1 MKIAQIVCVYPPY
14 QGGIG
19 NSALAI
25 ARVLQ
30 SAGQEVETFTISP
43 LLFKEGSPA
52 LSEAEGGGGSAK
64 RESDV
69 VYLKTF
75 PGFGNGGFLPQL
87 FWRLKD
93 FDLIYL
99 HYPFFGA
106 AEIVWFLKK
115 FVWGKKKKLVIQYHM
130 DVVLPNLFLKFL
142 SLPSALIFNLL
153 FKNADLIISASLDYI
168 QNSRLKNIYQK
179 YSAADKASAD
189 KPQKFVEIPFGVD
202 TEKFHPV
209 CHCER
214 SEAISRQQEVT
225 GLLRQGLATT
235 GAFKIIFVGGLDKA
249 HYFKGVNVLLRALKL
264 LDKNNSNWHLEI
276 VGEGDL
282 REGYENK
289 ARELGLAD
297 KIIFAG
303 HVSNK
308 DLPQKY
314 QASDCLVLPSINKG
328 EAFGIVLIEA
338 MATGLPVIASDL
350 PGVRDVF
357 TAESG
362 LKIKPGDAKDLAEK
376 IKYLIDNPA
385 QRIKMGRAARKE
397 AEAKYGQEMV
407 GTELIFEIT
416 NIK

>member
-1 MKIAQIVCVYPPY
+1 MKIAQVVCVYPPY

-30 SAGQEVETFTISP
+30 SAGLEVETFTISP
-43 LLFKEGSPA
+43 LLSKEG
-52 LSEAEGGGGSAK
+52 LGGGSAK
-64 RESDV
+64 RESNA

-142 SLPSALIFNLL
+142 SLPSSLIFNSL

-179 YSAADKASAD
+179 Y
-189 KPQKFVEIPFGVD
+189 PQKFVGIPFGVD
-202 TEKFHPV
+202 TEKFKPLMM
-209 CHCER
+209 
-214 SEAISRQQEVT
+214 QQSSFGKLRT
-225 GLLRQGLATT
+225 GG
-235 GAFKIIFVGGLDKA
+235 GALKILFVGGLDKA
-249 HYFKGVNVLLRALKL
+249 HYFKGVDVLLNALKL
-264 LDKNNSNWHLEI
+264 LDKDNSNWRLEI

-282 REGYENK
+282 KGEYENK
-289 ARELGLAD
+289 ARELGLGD
-297 KIIFAG
+297 KIIFSG
-303 HVSNK
+303 RVSNE

-314 QASDCLVLPSINKG
+314 QAADCFVLPSINKG
-328 EAFGIVLIEA
+328 EAFGIVLLEA
-338 MATGLPVIASDL
+338 MASGLPVIASDL
-350 PGVRDVF
+350 PGVRGVF
-357 TAESG
+357 TSESG
-362 LKIKPGDAKDLAEK
+362 LKIKSGDAEDLKNK
-376 IKYLIDNPA
+376 IKFLMENLEK
-385 QRIKMGRAARKE
+385 RLEMGIAARRE
-397 AEAKYGQEMV
+397 VEEKYSLDKV
-407 GTELIFEIT
+407 GSKLISVLV
-416 NIK
+416 N

>member
-1 MKIAQIVCVYPPY
+1 MVLLMKIAQIVCVYPPY

-142 SLPSALIFNLL
+142 SLPSFLIFNSL

-168 QNSRLKNIYQK
+168 QNSKLKNIYK
-179 YSAADKASAD
+179 NY
-189 KPQKFVEIPFGVD
+189 PQKFVEIPFGVD

-209 CHCER
+209 CHSEQCE
-214 SEAISRQQEVT
+214 ATSRYQNDT
-225 GLLRQGLATT
+225 GLLRAGLAMTD
-235 GAFKIIFVGGLDKA
+235 GFKILFVGGLDKA

-385 QRIKMGRAARKE
+385 GRKKMGEAARRE
-397 AEAKYGQEMV
+397 AEERYGQE
-407 GTELIFEIT
+407 TIKAELISVIT